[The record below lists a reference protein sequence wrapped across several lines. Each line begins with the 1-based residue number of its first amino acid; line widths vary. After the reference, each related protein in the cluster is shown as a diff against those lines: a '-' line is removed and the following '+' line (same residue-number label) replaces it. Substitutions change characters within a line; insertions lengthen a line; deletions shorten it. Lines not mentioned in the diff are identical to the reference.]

1 MREPVL
7 LVPNEANV
15 QMQSN
20 LVALSAIKKNNRR
33 TRRPALVFGLH
44 IVLAAAIVAQALLPA
59 NRAQAASKRTDK
71 REVEARQAF
80 AAGKYQEALDLYAQ
94 LYADKVHP
102 TYLRNIGRC
111 YQNLQQPDKAIHA
124 FRDYLR
130 QAKDLS
136 PAEKSEVDGY
146 IAEMEAMK
154 KQQEAAQAGATIGT
168 VQPQTAPPPA
178 MVPAVDPNAS
188 TTNTLQLSQQM
199 PEPPA
204 QPTPFYKKGWF
215 WGVVG
220 VAVVGGVVGGLYAAG
235 TFSKSSIG
243 CSAPA
248 GCY

>member
-1 MREPVL
+1 
-7 LVPNEANV
+7 
-15 QMQSN
+15 MQSN
-20 LVALSAIKKNNRR
+20 LVDLNPIKHPNRR
-33 TRRPALVFGLH
+33 TRQPAQVLALH
-44 IVLAAAIVAQALLPA
+44 LVLAAAIVAQALLSA
-59 NRAQAASKRTDK
+59 NPAQAASKRTDK

-80 AAGKYQEALDLYAQ
+80 AAGQYQEALDLYAR

-111 YQNLQQPDKAIHA
+111 YQNLHQPDKAINA

-130 QAKDLS
+130 QAKDLA
-136 PAEKSEVDGY
+136 PAEKGEIDGY

-154 KQQEAAQAGATIGT
+154 KQQEVAQMGSTIGA
-168 VQPQTAPPPA
+168 VQTQTAPPPA
-178 MVPAVDPNAS
+178 TDPSVDPNAS
-188 TTNTLQLSQQM
+188 ATNTLQLSNQV

>member
-1 MREPVL
+1 
-7 LVPNEANV
+7 
-15 QMQSN
+15 MQLNPIN
-20 LVALSAIKKNNRR
+20 LSSLNPKIHP
-33 TRRPALVFGLH
+33 TRRIAPVMALH
-44 IVLAAAIVAQALLPA
+44 ALLALAFFGQAFMAAPP
-59 NRAQAASKRTDK
+59 AQAAGKRADR

-80 AAGKYQEALDLYAQ
+80 AAGKYQDALDLYAQ

-111 YQNLQQPDKAIHA
+111 YQNLRLPDKAINA

-130 QAKDLS
+130 QAKDIA
-136 PAEKSEVDGY
+136 PGERSEIDGY
-146 IAEMEAMK
+146 IAEMEVMK
-154 KQQEAAQAGATIGT
+154 KQQEEDAQAGAAAA
-168 VQPQTAPPPA
+168 QPPTPPLPTRP
-178 MVPAVDPNAS
+178 MVASLDPNAS
-188 TTNTLQLSQQM
+188 QSNALRLSNAT
-199 PEPPA
+199 PEPVP

-243 CSAPA
+243 CSASA

>member
-1 MREPVL
+1 
-7 LVPNEANV
+7 
-15 QMQSN
+15 MQPTLDHRS
-20 LVALSAIKKNNRR
+20 LFKSTVRR
-33 TRRPALVFGLH
+33 NRRPAPVLALH
-44 IVLAAAIVAQALLPA
+44 ILLAVALVGQALVQENPAQATG
-59 NRAQAASKRTDK
+59 KRTDK

-80 AAGKYQEALDLYAQ
+80 AAGHYQEALDLYAQ

-111 YQNLQQPDKAIHA
+111 YQNLQQPDKAMNA
-124 FRDYLR
+124 FHDYLR
-130 QAKDLS
+130 QAKNLS
-136 PAEKSEVDGY
+136 PAERSEIDGY

-154 KQQEAAQAGATIGT
+154 KQQEATQAAATKPGAESPTAQ
-168 VQPQTAPPPA
+168 PPA
-178 MVPAVDPNAS
+178 NPMVAPVDPNAS
-188 TTNTLQLSQQM
+188 TANALQLSSQI

-243 CSAPA
+243 CSAAA